1 MSGESFIEKQE
12 ENISAHIFSVSAGMV
27 GVCLT
32 VISLINVGSGIRNVS
47 TLGDDLTAADALVFI
62 LSCYLS
68 YRAMK
73 TQDRR
78 KRLSLEKA
86 TDRLFLFGLALMV
99 AVCFFVV
106 YAFTFSIRREQM
118 KTLSLKSF
126 GCQRDE
132 RDARGLRQERWH
144 EHLHSAVRG

>member
-1 MSGESFIEKQE
+1 MKIRNQPGIPVVPEESFIEKQE
-12 ENISAHIFSVSAGMV
+12 ENISSHIFPVSAGMV

-32 VISLINVGSGIRNVS
+32 VISLINVSSGIRKAG
-47 TLGDDLTAADALVFI
+47 TIGDDLTAVDALVFI

-73 TQDRR
+73 TKDR
-78 KRLSLEKA
+78 KNRLFLEKV

-106 YAFTFSIRREQM
+106 YAFTFSI
-118 KTLSLKSF
+118 
-126 GCQRDE
+126 QR
-132 RDARGLRQERWH
+132 
-144 EHLHSAVRG
+144 